1 MLLSQKQLAEAMGFE
16 PNQMSRIEK
25 CLIKQGIKVFYGQ
38 KCIWTTTECIS
49 QAAKAD
55 VLSEIEV
62 ITIDD

>member
-1 MLLSQKQLAEAMGFE
+1 MLINQTQLAETLGFE
-16 PNQMSRIEK
+16 SSQMSRIEK
-25 CLIKQGIKVFYGQ
+25 CLLKQGIKVFYGH